1 MIGVV
6 YLREENY
13 SNERKTTLVEYYK
26 NVKLYCKKWKK
37 KESISYLYLIRSASA
52 F

>member
-13 SNERKTTLVEYYK
+13 SNERKTGTRIAK
-26 NVKLYCKKWKK
+26 NGKK